1 LLSPKLGFKYHLP
14 QDLRAH
20 ADPNVVICIAGN
32 KCDREPTFDLDQCA
46 TFADSVGAIFIRTSA
61 LTNAGVDE
69 LFNNLGIALA
79 EKYRNSARRNNVHEE
94 IMKLGLKEQP
104 PRKASVCC

>member
-1 LLSPKLGFKYHLP
+1 MHP

-32 KCDREPTFDLDQCA
+32 KCDREPIFDLDQCA
-46 TFADSVGAIFIRTSA
+46 TFAESVGAKFVRTSA
-61 LTNAGVDE
+61 LTNEGVDE
-69 LFNNLGIALA
+69 LFDNLGNALA
-79 EKYRNSARRNNVHEE
+79 EKYRNSARQNNMHEE

-104 PRKASVCC
+104 PRKPSVCC